1 MQVILLQDV
10 KSVGKKNQVV
20 EVSDG
25 YAQNFLI
32 PRRLAVKSTSK
43 GIEVRDRQI
52 QDEKDEIERKKK
64 LAQEE
69 ANKLQELVL
78 EFTAPSSKDGRMMG
92 TISQKQVVELLK
104 EKHNITV
111 DKRKFIDKYPINAF
125 GYTNLK
131 VELFKGVTG
140 TIRVHVS
147 EKKKVFLWK
156 KKKFLPER

>member
-92 TISQKQVVELLK
+92 TISEKVIVQELK
-104 EKHNITV
+104 DKHGIVV
-111 DKRKFIDKYPINAF
+111 DKRKFIDKYPCNAF
-125 GYTNLK
+125 GYTRLK
-131 VELFKGVTG
+131 VELFKDVVA
-140 TIRVHVS
+140 TITVHVS
-147 EKKKVFLWK
+147 EKK
-156 KKKFLPER
+156 

>member
-125 GYTNLK
+125 RYTDLK

-147 EKKKVFLWK
+147 EKK
-156 KKKFLPER
+156 

>member
-78 EFTAPSSKDGRMMG
+78 EFTAPSSKDGRNDG
-92 TISQKQVVELLK
+92 
-104 EKHNITV
+104 N
-111 DKRKFIDKYPINAF
+111 
-125 GYTNLK
+125 NLSK
-131 VELFKGVTG
+131 T
-140 TIRVHVS
+140 S
-147 EKKKVFLWK
+147 C
-156 KKKFLPER
+156 

>member
-111 DKRKFIDKYPINAF
+111 DKRKLIDKYPINAF

-147 EKKKVFLWK
+147 EKK
-156 KKKFLPER
+156 

>member
-1 MQVILLQDV
+1 MKVILLQDV
-10 KSVGKKNQVV
+10 KSIGKKNQVV

-25 YAQNFLI
+25 YAQNYLI

-52 QDEKDEIERKKK
+52 QDEKDEFERKKK

-69 ANKLQELVL
+69 ANRLQELVL
-78 EFTAPSSKDGRMMG
+78 EFNAPSSKDGRMMG

-104 EKHNITV
+104 EKHNIVV

-131 VELFKGVTG
+131 VELFKGVIG

-147 EKKKVFLWK
+147 EKK
-156 KKKFLPER
+156 

>member
-147 EKKKVFLWK
+147 EKM
-156 KKKFLPER
+156 